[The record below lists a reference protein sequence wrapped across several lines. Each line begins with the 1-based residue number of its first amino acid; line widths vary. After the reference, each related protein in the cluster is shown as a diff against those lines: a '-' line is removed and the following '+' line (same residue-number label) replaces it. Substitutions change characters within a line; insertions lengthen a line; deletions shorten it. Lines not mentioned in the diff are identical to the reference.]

1 MGHLISDDHS
11 WVMKYLWFV
20 SKTRFWIFR
29 NSLKYALSVG
39 ITFFINIVKSIF
51 FKNRS
56 FLHLPYRHRIDW
68 TCQCGKYSSGF
79 THFNAFMMGFIGFW
93 FLSELMQEAQ
103 MFYGIVN
110 SKAWLYCNNQE
121 QHNQKAKQSP
131 SKW

>member
-1 MGHLISDDHS
+1 MDHLISDDHS
-11 WVMKYLWFV
+11 WVIKYLWFV

-29 NSLKYALSVG
+29 NSLKYALSVV
-39 ITFFINIVKSIF
+39 ITFFINMVKSIL

-103 MFYGIVN
+103 MFYGRYY
-110 SKAWLYCNNQE
+110 KMP
-121 QHNQKAKQSP
+121 QKACERYIFHVMAYAFVF
-131 SKW
+131 